1 MTVGRPLN
9 SKTPVWNNTAAVKVR
24 IYRYLHRE
32 KATKRNCSK
41 AMNMSRTTV
50 IKWWD
55 AMAWTSADYKN
66 FDAVITWYDQHYNHP
81 CMETCAQEL
90 KLPIDC
96 VLLNL
101 ATYKEITPK
110 YIRF

>member
-9 SKTPVWNNTAAVKVR
+9 SKTPAWNNTAAVKVR

-55 AMAWTSADYKN
+55 SMNWTPADYNN
-66 FDAVITWYDQHYNHP
+66 FNAVIDWYDLHYSNADI
-81 CMETCAQEL
+81 ELCAQEL
-90 KLPIDC
+90 NLPIDC